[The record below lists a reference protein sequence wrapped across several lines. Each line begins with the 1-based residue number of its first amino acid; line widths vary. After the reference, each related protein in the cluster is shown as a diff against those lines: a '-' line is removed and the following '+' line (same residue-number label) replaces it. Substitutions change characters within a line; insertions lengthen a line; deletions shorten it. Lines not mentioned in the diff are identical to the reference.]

1 MPAVEPFEDEPGEP
15 PIVPTLCDYHLEMV
29 VVWGIPV
36 PVSEDLSKQ
45 PKGVELLA
53 AIARGFSQSATP
65 FDMVGK
71 HTDWMF
77 WV

>member
-15 PIVPTLCDYHLEMV
+15 PIVPTLCDYHLEMAV
-29 VVWGIPV
+29 VEGIPV
-36 PVSEDLSKQ
+36 PESEDLSKQ
-45 PKGVELLA
+45 PNGVELLA
-53 AIARGFSQSATP
+53 AIARGLSHATT